1 MRSGAK
7 VAVIG
12 GAFVLVAGG
21 IGYGAYSM
29 LGDTGGG
36 DGGTQSQSQSSK
48 VKTGPPSA
56 EEIAETSKDFF
67 DAWAAGNASA
77 AAVLT
82 NNEAGAE
89 PVLAS

>member
-36 DGGTQSQSQSSK
+36 GGGTQSASQSSK
-48 VKTGPPSA
+48 VETGPPSA
-56 EEIAETSKDFF
+56 EEIAETLEGLLRRVGGS
-67 DAWAAGNASA
+67 GTRRRRPS
-77 AAVLT
+77 
-82 NNEAGAE
+82 
-89 PVLAS
+89 